1 MEQFNY
7 TVKDKKGITH
17 KGIVEASSDRQ
28 AANILHDRGYT
39 VVNLKS
45 KDKGFSLSFFG
56 GVGIG
61 PLSAFTRQL
70 ATMVT
75 SGLPLSDSLVVL
87 SKQTENK
94 KLQEIIGMI
103 NSDIQSGSTFAV
115 ALSKHDVFS
124 TAYINVV
131 KAGEASGT
139 LDKVLLKLADNLEKE
154 REFQGKIKG
163 AMIYPLVIM
172 LAMGFV
178 AAIIVLFVVP
188 KLSEVYEGMGISLP
202 LPTLILMAISEFSLR
217 FWWLIIIV
225 GVGGFYAL
233 KKYRQTD
240 EGALVIDKLLLK
252 VPVFG
257 RLNRDTSL
265 TEFIRTLGIL
275 VGAGVPILES
285 LKIAGATATNA
296 IHRSAVNQ
304 VAILVEKGTTL
315 SLGLEKFDE
324 FPPIVA
330 QMTKVG
336 EETGKMDDVLDK
348 VAHFFEIEV
357 EQQVKNLTTALEPII
372 MVVLGI
378 MVALLM
384 ISIILP
390 IYNITAAF

>member
-1 MEQFNY
+1 MEQFSY

-17 KGIVEASSDRQ
+17 KGLVEAGSDRQ

-45 KDKGFSLSFFG
+45 KSKGFSLSFG

-61 PLSAFTRQL
+61 ALAAFTRQL

-94 KLQEIIGMI
+94 KLQEIINMI

-115 ALSKHDVFS
+115 ALSRHDIFS
-124 TAYINVV
+124 TAFINVV

-139 LDKVLLKLADNLEKE
+139 LDAVLLKLADNTEKE

-163 AMIYPLVIM
+163 AMVYPLIIM
-172 LAMGFV
+172 LAMTFV
-178 AAIIVLFVVP
+178 AGIIVLFVVP
-188 KLSEVYEGMGISLP
+188 KLSEVYEGMGITLP
-202 LPTLILMAISEFSLR
+202 LPTLILMAISDFAIN
-217 FWWLIIIV
+217 FWWLVIIM
-225 GVGGFYAL
+225 GVGGTYAL
-233 KKYRQTD
+233 RKYRKTE
-240 EGALVIDKLLLK
+240 EGGLVIDRLLLK

-257 RLNRDTSL
+257 KLNRDTSL
-265 TEFIRTLGIL
+265 TEFVRTLGIL

-285 LKIAGATATNA
+285 LKIAGSTATNA
-296 IHRSAVNQ
+296 VHRVAAAQ

-315 SLGLEKFDE
+315 SLALEKFDE
-324 FPPIVA
+324 FPPIVS
-330 QMTKVG
+330 QMSKVG
-336 EETGKMDDVLDK
+336 EETGKMDEVLGK

-372 MVVLGI
+372 MVVMGI
-378 MVALLM
+378 MVAMLM